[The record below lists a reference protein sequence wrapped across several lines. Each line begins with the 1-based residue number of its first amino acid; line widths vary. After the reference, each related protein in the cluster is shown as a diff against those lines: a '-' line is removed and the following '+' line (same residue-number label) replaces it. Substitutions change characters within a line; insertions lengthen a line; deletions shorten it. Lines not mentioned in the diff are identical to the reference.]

1 MPESI
6 YGLLTSD
13 HNIIKSMLDKLSDG
27 DESQLETMSSEL
39 NAHSRAE
46 EMALYEL
53 LETHPETEDM
63 VSKAYNEHKA
73 ARRLASELF
82 DQQGHNIRFKVVAK
96 LLQEALEHHIKEEE
110 GEMFDKARSIFS
122 DEEAYSIGV
131 EFERHKERI
140 RGLGTPPASLA
151 A

>member
-1 MPESI
+1 MSESI
-6 YGLLTSD
+6 YELLTSD
-13 HNIIKSMLDKLSDG
+13 HDKIKSMLGKLSGG

-46 EMALYEL
+46 EVAFYEL
-53 LETHPETEDM
+53 LETHPEAEDM
-63 VSKAYNEHKA
+63 VSKGYNAHKA

-82 DQQGHNIRFKVVAK
+82 DQQGHRIRFKVVAK
-96 LLQEALEHHIKEEE
+96 LLQEAVEHHIKEEE

-131 EFERHKERI
+131 EFERQKEKI
-140 RGLGTPPASLA
+140 AGTGATPESLA